1 MANIEINIK
10 SNAPQVEKET
20 TSLRQQVRDLRKEM
34 ESCAVGS
41 EEYAKALQKL
51 ANATHEYR
59 EQQEMVKY
67 SAADLGAVIENVQ
80 SVASGLTAG
89 FSAVNAMMVL
99 TGNESEALE
108 KTMVKLQAAIALV
121 QGMQGLEGLGKDL
134 GKASKSIKAFVG
146 TLGSAAGPLAVIL
159 GLVAAVGA
167 ALTYIANTGAD
178 KQVNRLTESFNGATE
193 ALAKMAD
200 ELEYEVQLHEAA
212 GQSASDSTA
221 ERIQN
226 TEDIIAAYERL
237 MKQEEEMKKYY
248 SSDGFMGWLT
258 GDNKARKKID
268 ENVAAY
274 KELINEQKN
283 QLKQLEREK
292 AKADARE
299 NRRKQQEA
307 EREANAAKIKRKME
321 SDAAIAAAKAEAA
334 AIAKAQQDAI
344 AQMRKEW
351 QDYFDDLI
359 TQFRTTAGS
368 ISTVMSSMSGS
379 NVNGPGL
386 SISASSDIDAFLMI
400 YGVSSDELKKKMKG
414 SLLGLLY
421 DTNNAILSSVADLDQ
436 KLAAQ
441 DELRKNASKVLS
453 EEIVDQ
459 VLATQVTI
467 SDSYDEFGNL
477 MMHSESTVP
486 MWYSGA
492 LEAAQSI
499 PETFKKQYDSLKQL
513 YQEGII
519 TEDEYRANLL
529 NIEKQ
534 YQDTVTQMRN
544 ELNANETLSAEQKAA
559 IIYELER
566 KPLEFAQEVLGEL
579 KTIYDAHIAAW
590 DSQFSVYKNNID
602 KYAAEAQAKY
612 DDLVNANSTWSALY
626 GRSLSD
632 NKQAQSEWIT
642 GIDNQI
648 SELGKLIEAINAE
661 LSIEQYSNEEKLYLL
676 QQLDEAQALY
686 DAKQRERVQATA
698 EFTAEN
704 FQKILQQTEEGFS
717 SSANLIGS
725 INEIFNARIEG
736 LKQKAEDALA
746 AGNEKAA
753 KRYEKEA
760 RKEFETSKKL
770 QKTEAI
776 LSGLAGI
783 AQAIAGAMQLGP
795 IAGPIIGAINAA
807 AVAATTTAQIM
818 AINNTRFDNGS
829 GSSSTS
835 VPDTSFTLTSPDAYQ
850 NVLADEVQTDLQA
863 NAKDN
868 QRVYVLE
875 SDITSKQD
883 NVKSAVTTSTF

>member
-51 ANATHEYR
+51 ANVTHEYR

-67 SAADLGAVIENVQ
+67 SAADLGTVIENVQ

-99 TGNESEALE
+99 TGNESETLE

-121 QGMQGLEGLGKDL
+121 QGMQGLEGLGKSL
-134 GKASKSIKAFVG
+134 GKAGKSIKAFVG
-146 TLGSAAGPLAVIL
+146 SLGAAAGPLAVVL
-159 GLVAAVGA
+159 ALVAAVGA

-212 GQSASDSTA
+212 GQSASESTA

-237 MKQEEEMKKYY
+237 MKQEEGMKKYY
-248 SSDGFMGWLT
+248 SSNKFLGWLS

-274 KELINEQKN
+274 QELINEQKKY
-283 QLKQLEREK
+283 LKQLGREK
-292 AKADARE
+292 EKADARE
-299 NRRKQQEA
+299 KRMKQQEA

-321 SDAAIAAAKAEAA
+321 ADAAIAAAKAEAA

-351 QDYFDDLI
+351 QEYFDDLI
-359 TQFRTTAGS
+359 AQFRTTAGS

-421 DTNNAILSSVADLDQ
+421 DTNKAILASTADLDQ

-467 SDSYDEFGNL
+467 SDLYDEFGNH
-477 MMHSESTVP
+477 MIHSESTTP

-492 LEAAQSI
+492 LEAAKSI

-534 YQDTVTQMRN
+534 YQDTVTQMRD

-559 IIYELER
+559 TIYELER

-579 KTIYDAHIAAW
+579 KAIYDAHIAAW

-602 KYAAEAQAKY
+602 KYAAEAQTKF
-612 DDLVNANSTWSALY
+612 DDLVNANSTWTALY

-632 NKQAQSEWIT
+632 NKLAQSEWIT

-648 SELGKLIEAINAE
+648 AELENLIEAIKAE

-686 DAKQRERVQATA
+686 ATKQRERVQATA

-704 FQKILQQTEEGFS
+704 FEKVLNITEQGFS

-725 INEIFNARIEG
+725 INEIFNARIER

-753 KRYEKEA
+753 KRYEEEA

-807 AVAATTTAQIM
+807 TVGATTAAQIM
-818 AINNTRFDNGS
+818 AIDNTRFDSGG
-829 GSSSTS
+829 GSSSAS